1 MLLRIGGEDQSF
13 KHESC
18 GDWFQNLHTS
28 NQSKEE
34 EEASKSCSKWRT
46 IPSISFTCNWVSP
59 GLRPRLSSLVLG
71 HPQFLLHQSHFWSRP
86 YPPPHLGISHLISSL
101 LLIPN
106 ILISLRFWLVFFC
119 GFFFYVC
126 RSLKPRLWSLLIVGF
141 ERIRKNA
148 RWVVLFYFI
157 FLIFLVYG
165 CLVAGK
171 RKIKRKVGF
180 GIYGCVCFVYWGWE
194 SWHWHNRDT
203 GMHEAIEYFES
214 FISMV
219 LFGCSENAERKKIGF
234 W

>member
-1 MLLRIGGEDQSF
+1 MKAVEIDFKTSTQATNLKKKKKKHQNHVRNDAPSPVSASHALGSHLVCALGLALSFWATHSFFSTNLISDPVHTLLLI
-13 KHESC
+13 
-18 GDWFQNLHTS
+18 
-28 NQSKEE
+28 
-34 EEASKSCSKWRT
+34 
-46 IPSISFTCNWVSP
+46 WVS
-59 GLRPRLSSLVLG
+59 
-71 HPQFLLHQSHFWSRP
+71 
-86 YPPPHLGISHLISSL
+86 LISSL

-119 GFFFYVC
+119 GFFFFFNVC
-126 RSLKPRLWSLLIVGF
+126 RSLKPRSSSLFIVGF

-180 GIYGCVCFVYWGWE
+180 WDLWVSVCFVYWGWE

>member
-1 MLLRIGGEDQSF
+1 MLLQIGGEDQSF

-34 EEASKSCSKWRT
+34 EEEASKSCSKWRT
-46 IPSISFTCNWVSP
+46 IPSISFTCTWVSP

-86 YPPPHLGISHLISSL
+86 YPPPHLGISHLISVVDSKYFDFASFLTCFL
-101 LLIPN
+101 LWI
-106 ILISLRFWLVFFC
+106 
-119 GFFFYVC
+119 FFFYVC
-126 RSLKPRLWSLLIVGF
+126 RSLKPRLWSLFIVGF

-180 GIYGCVCFVYWGWE
+180 GIYGCLC
-194 SWHWHNRDT
+194 
-203 GMHEAIEYFES
+203 
-214 FISMV
+214 V
-219 LFGCSENAERKKIGF
+219 LFIGDGNLGIDTIEILGCMKL
-234 W
+234 